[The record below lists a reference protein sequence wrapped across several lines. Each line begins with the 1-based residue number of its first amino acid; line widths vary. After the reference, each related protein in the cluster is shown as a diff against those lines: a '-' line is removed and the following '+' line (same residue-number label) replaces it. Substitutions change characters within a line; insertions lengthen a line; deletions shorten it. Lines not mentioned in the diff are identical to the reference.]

1 MDKTVLKIEGMT
13 CGHCKV
19 AVEKA
24 LKAVPGVTS
33 AIVDLAKNEAVVI
46 GSASH
51 GDLATAVEDAG
62 YTAKE

>member
-1 MDKTVLKIEGMT
+1 MDKTILIIEGMT
-13 CGHCKV
+13 CGHCKA

-46 GSASH
+46 RSASR

-62 YTAKE
+62 YTAIE